1 MSAICAILPL
11 ADQRRTTALVR
22 LRGTSGM
29 AGPDEGARALWKA
42 PERAEPHAG
51 QALTA
56 FSTGPRSRPSLTRSQ
71 TTASEA
77 TPLWAS
83 FLGDMAKRGGPEPTI
98 SSPPAPARTFTN
110 DAGAYLWIEKAEPGQ
125 PLSKPGLAA
134 HVWGCARAVLSSR
147 HCEQAVAVRQSQR
160 SMSGGL
166 SLYAA
171 IGRPQLT
178 PPCTG
183 LRTCAANSAGLGHRR
198 RRRHGDLVLPGR
210 PRPHRR
216 RGLLR
221 GPRHGLRPLLRVAR
235 RPRDTRSKA
244 GNPGKPKGTRHRA
257 TLMAEA
263 LIDGSR
269 ELLVKKCVEMAL
281 GRRRRRHAPGH
292 GAAFARPAASGQ

>member
-1 MSAICAILPL
+1 LTRSPHRLAMTAICAILPL

-29 AGPDEGARALWKA
+29 AGPDERARALWKA

-77 TPLWAS
+77 TPSWAS
-83 FLGDMAKRGGPEPTI
+83 FLGDLAKRGGPEPTI
-98 SSPPAPARTFTN
+98 SSPPAPARTLTN

-171 IGRPQLT
+171 IG
-178 PPCTG
+178 
-183 LRTCAANSAGLGHRR
+183 HRR
-198 RRRHGDLVLPGR
+198 LHMRRCPSNHSAVVFSTSAVSARCLNVPKNSCAVLGMP
-210 PRPHRR
+210 
-216 RGLLR
+216 
-221 GPRHGLRPLLRVAR
+221 A
-235 RPRDTRSKA
+235 
-244 GNPGKPKGTRHRA
+244 
-257 TLMAEA
+257 
-263 LIDGSR
+263 
-269 ELLVKKCVEMAL
+269 VE
-281 GRRRRRHAPGH
+281 
-292 GAAFARPAASGQ
+292 

>member
-1 MSAICAILPL
+1 VRSSSAPVRRLNPTISTARIAASFRVSKSEAFAPRAATGRFDISPRPPATSAFYAILPL

-22 LRGTSGM
+22 LRATSGM
-29 AGPDEGARALWKA
+29 AGPDERARALWKA

-77 TPLWAS
+77 TPSWAS

-171 IGRPQLT
+171 IGRPQRLHMRRCPSNHSAVVFST
-178 PPCTG
+178 SAVSARCLNVPRTHAPC
-183 LRTCAANSAGLGHRR
+183 LAC
-198 RRRHGDLVLPGR
+198 
-210 PRPHRR
+210 
-216 RGLLR
+216 
-221 GPRHGLRPLLRVAR
+221 RPLDHSTSWL
-235 RPRDTRSKA
+235 
-244 GNPGKPKGTRHRA
+244 
-257 TLMAEA
+257 
-263 LIDGSR
+263 
-269 ELLVKKCVEMAL
+269 KKYRG
-281 GRRRRRHAPGH
+281 GR
-292 GAAFARPAASGQ
+292 